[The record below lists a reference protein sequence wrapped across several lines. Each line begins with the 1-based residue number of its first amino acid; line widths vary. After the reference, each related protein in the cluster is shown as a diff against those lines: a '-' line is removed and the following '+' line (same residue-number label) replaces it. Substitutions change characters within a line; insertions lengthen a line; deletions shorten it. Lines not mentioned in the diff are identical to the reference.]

1 MATVLLVCVV
11 ILVVAALVFG
21 IVSLLTGEDPGL
33 APVEPDG
40 RALPL
45 PNHRSLAESDLK
57 AVRFDVTLRGYR
69 MAQVDRALRRTAYD
83 VGYKDEMIAVLEAEV
98 AALREGRLED
108 ADLLRKAREAAAN
121 PDPASTPGAPAGT
134 ADPDELVID
143 LDVRPGDGEDES
155 EAGPRSDVSPAIGAT
170 PTLDDAPKIDTSPA
184 PVGDSVEPTPAGES
198 VEPADGS
205 ARTHQDDSAYEPGRV
220 AEAYEP
226 GRVADA
232 YEPGRAAK
240 TDEAGRASETEEAG
254 ATTESEEA
262 TGRADSTAVATG
274 DAPAPAARSA
284 PKKTVKRPARA

>member
-45 PNHRSLAESDLK
+45 PNHRSLTESDLK

-108 ADLLRKAREAAAN
+108 ADLLRKAREAAAK
-121 PDPASTPGAPAGT
+121 PEPVGTPSGRGTDESDEAS
-134 ADPDELVID
+134 VID
-143 LDVRPGDGEDES
+143 LDLDAQVDDADDADDAEDEIA
-155 EAGPRSDVSPAIGAT
+155 EADAEVDVSPGTPDASADQGDADDADET
-170 PTLDDAPKIDTSPA
+170 PTGTD
-184 PVGDSVEPTPAGES
+184 EPTEK
-198 VEPADGS
+198 
-205 ARTHQDDSAYEPGRV
+205 
-220 AEAYEP
+220 AE
-226 GRVADA
+226 
-232 YEPGRAAK
+232 
-240 TDEAGRASETEEAG
+240 
-254 ATTESEEA
+254 
-262 TGRADSTAVATG
+262 STAV
-274 DAPAPAARSA
+274 PAPAVRSA
-284 PKKTVKRPARA
+284 PKKTAKRPARA